1 MTEQELNQTV
11 LELIAEQDEEAYA
24 IGKIA
29 GMVELWESLRRIVR
43 RANK

>member
-1 MTEQELNQTV
+1 MTEHELNQAV

-29 GMVELWESLRRIVR
+29 GMVELWENLRRIIR
-43 RANK
+43 RSGK